1 MLPAWLSFLIIIGVV
16 LALSKYELGIVLT
29 LGAFGFAILA
39 GVNILQSLINVLTDP
54 TVLALIVIMILIPI
68 LGGIMEESGLMMEMI
83 QKMRISK
90 RSSLMLVPALFGLL
104 PVPGGAL
111 MSAPIVQ
118 QIDSEEEAT
127 KKVSINVWYRH
138 MLVLV
143 YPLSSSLILASVLTE
158 INLYILVLGLIPGL
172 IIMWLIGYF
181 TLVRNVSPFNEQGE
195 RDLKRAFHNLLPIL
209 IAPIVDFIGRGVII
223 IAPIVVFIGW
233 GAILIAPIVDF
244 IGRAPELFLLLGLVF
259 SIWLALRFSKMKFSS
274 IKPISQKMK
283 IWRFPLIIFSMFIF
297 LEVFI
302 LSGADKEI
310 ASINLSV
317 FLFILIGFFLG
328 FATGRIQLPISI
340 LIPIYMVQF
349 SALTM
354 PLLDFIFIYTSISLG
369 YLITPLH
376 PCVAYSTQYFETDFN
391 KVVKILGIPI
401 FLSFITLLGLYGIF
415 FFFS

>member
-1 MLPAWLSFLIIIGVV
+1 MLPAWLSFLIIMGVV

-172 IIMWLIGYF
+172 SIMWLIGYF
-181 TLVRNVSPFNEQGE
+181 TLVRNVSPFTEQGE

-209 IAPIVDFIGRGVII
+209 IAPIVDFI
-223 IAPIVVFIGW
+223 A
-233 GAILIAPIVDF
+233 
-244 IGRAPELFLLLGLVF
+244 RAFFNFSVPELFLLLGLVF

-376 PCVAYSTQYFETDFN
+376 PCVAYSTEYFETDFN

-415 FFFS
+415 LFFN